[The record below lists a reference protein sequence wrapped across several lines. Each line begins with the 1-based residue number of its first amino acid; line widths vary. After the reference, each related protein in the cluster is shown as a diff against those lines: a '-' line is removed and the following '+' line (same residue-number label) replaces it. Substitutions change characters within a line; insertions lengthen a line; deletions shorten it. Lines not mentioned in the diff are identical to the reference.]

1 MAKPP
6 KIDRKELKTPDTFVQ
21 KGRHWLGLIAS
32 QKTRFFPVLLAVLV
46 IVGGVYGYEW
56 WSDRA
61 LDKAWDAYNAAI
73 KHPEPQVWETL
84 KQFHSNYKRSRPGFL
99 AAVALGDHSYDE
111 KKAMGSAS
119 EGSDHGASSVEW
131 YSKALTFSGM
141 LPQERQLILINRG
154 KAYELSK
161 KLDDA
166 LNDFKKAGEEPGE
179 LKALA
184 LLNVARAYE
193 LKDDVK
199 RTLETLEKVT
209 IDYLNTPYANL
220 ARNSIRRLKSPL
232 FQSKKA

>member
-32 QKTRFFPVLLAVLV
+32 QKTRFFPILLAVLV

-56 WSDRA
+56 WSNRA
-61 LDKAWDAYNAAI
+61 LDKAWDAYNAAG
-73 KHPEPQVWETL
+73 KHSEPEVWEKL
-84 KQFHSNYKRSRPGFL
+84 RQFHSKYRRSRPGFL
-99 AAVALGDHSYDE
+99 AAVALGDHAYDE
-111 KKAMGSAS
+111 KKAGSAFQ
-119 EGSDHGASSVEW
+119 GSDPGASSVEW
-131 YSKALTFSGM
+131 YSNALTFSGM

-161 KLDDA
+161 KWDDA

-179 LKALA
+179 LRAIA

-199 RTLETLEKVT
+199 QALETLEKVT
-209 IDYLNTPYANL
+209 VDYLNTPYANL
-220 ARNSIRRLKSPL
+220 AKNSIRRLKSPL
-232 FQSKKA
+232 FQSKRT